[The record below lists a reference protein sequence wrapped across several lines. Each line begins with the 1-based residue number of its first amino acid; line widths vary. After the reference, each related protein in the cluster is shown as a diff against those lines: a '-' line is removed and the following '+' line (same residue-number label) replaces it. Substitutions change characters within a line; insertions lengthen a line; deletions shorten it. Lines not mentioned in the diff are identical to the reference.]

1 MPTTKQ
7 YHDDILASLDSHHL
21 TTRKMMG
28 EYLLYFDKVLIGG
41 FYDNR
46 ILLKQTPQPMT
57 LLQSVP
63 LVEPYK
69 NAKKMYHIDHTFSNE
84 QILNIMKDI
93 QQQLNKY
100 PI

>member
-7 YHDDILASLDSHHL
+7 YHDNVLASIDSPHL

-46 ILLKQTPQPMT
+46 LLLKQTPQPIT
-57 LLQSVP
+57 LLKDLS

-69 NAKKMYHIDHTFSNE
+69 NAQKMYHIDNTLSNE
-84 QILNIMKDI
+84 QLLSIMKDI
-93 QQQLNKY
+93 EYQLSK
-100 PI
+100 

>member
-7 YHDDILASLDSHHL
+7 YHDDILANLDSHHL

-46 ILLKQTPQPMT
+46 ILLKQPPQPIM
-57 LLQSVP
+57 LLQNIP

-69 NAKKMYHIDHTFSNE
+69 NAKKMYHIDQTISIE
-84 QILNIMKDI
+84 QILTIMKDI
-93 QQQLNKY
+93 QQQLNK
-100 PI
+100 